1 MLYGV
6 FPGNFIPI
14 RDYPFYKF
22 KIITII
28 TISLRRSAKMK
39 TKLIAVLIVMMLAV
53 VGCSS
58 GGGKAN
64 TPDDKLATIN
74 TMMKAGYEMS
84 DNQRNNVNKA
94 VEEAKKLISQN
105 KIDEANALLKK
116 TINTLE
122 LIGETDRFNKSE

>member
-28 TISLRRSAKMK
+28 TISLRRLAKMK

-58 GGGKAN
+58 GGGKAD
-64 TPDDKLATIN
+64 TPDDKIATIN

-94 VEEAKKLISQN
+94 VEEAKKLVSQN
-105 KIDEANALLKK
+105 KIDEANTLLKK
-116 TINTLE
+116 TINSLE
-122 LIGETDRFNKSE
+122 LIAETDRFNKSE

>member
-1 MLYGV
+1 
-6 FPGNFIPI
+6 
-14 RDYPFYKF
+14 
-22 KIITII
+22 
-28 TISLRRSAKMK
+28 MK

-116 TINTLE
+116 TINSLE
-122 LIGETDRFNKSE
+122 LIAESDRFNKSE

>member
-1 MLYGV
+1 M
-6 FPGNFIPI
+6 
-14 RDYPFYKF
+14 K
-22 KIITII
+22 
-28 TISLRRSAKMK
+28 AK
-39 TKLIAVLIVMMLAV
+39 LVAVLLIMMLAV

-58 GGGKAN
+58 GSKPN
-64 TPDDKLATIN
+64 TPDDKIATIN

-94 VEEAKKLISQN
+94 LEEAKNLMSQN

-122 LIGETDRFNKSE
+122 LIAETDRFNKSE

>member
-1 MLYGV
+1 
-6 FPGNFIPI
+6 
-14 RDYPFYKF
+14 
-22 KIITII
+22 
-28 TISLRRSAKMK
+28 MK

-58 GGGKAN
+58 GSKSN
-64 TPDDKLATIN
+64 TPDDKIATIN

-94 VEEAKKLISQN
+94 VEEAKNLMSQN

-122 LIGETDRFNKSE
+122 LIAETDRFNKSE